1 MKATVIIK
9 ETFQY
14 ETKSRMCI
22 FNKRR
27 YEQCKCILSWG
38 KSDFVLKLKNTKD
51 KTNIDIESCGKLLPI
66 IELKSFSGKVLMYH
80 IS

>member
-51 KTNIDIESCGKLLPI
+51 KTNIDIESCGKFAEREP
-66 IELKSFSGKVLMYH
+66 
-80 IS
+80 